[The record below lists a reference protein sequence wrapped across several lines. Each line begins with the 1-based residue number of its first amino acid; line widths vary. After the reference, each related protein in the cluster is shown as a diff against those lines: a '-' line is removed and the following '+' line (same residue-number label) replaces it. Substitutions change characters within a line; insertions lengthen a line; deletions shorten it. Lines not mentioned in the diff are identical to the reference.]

1 VHELILSQHEG
12 IICRKWIRE
21 KLIFYAE
28 YNYIQESCFICV
40 LNLTETIDY
49 GYVPLCRSHFQVLS
63 SIMTYY
69 RLCSLSKT
77 TGALVEQELLILPEH
92 LSSFRVFSGVRVT
105 RYLTLCVWFVD
116 RCLSFCPFSFGYCVF
131 YPSSIYGFWL
141 PLWYLQTLL
150 TPNTIKYR
158 NPVLF
163 VSLISQ
169 KQSTTEMSHLRKAL
183 PGPFLIHD
191 LLPVCN

>member
-1 VHELILSQHEG
+1 VFLISQKQSTTDMFHLSFTLPG
-12 IICRKWIRE
+12 
-21 KLIFYAE
+21 
-28 YNYIQESCFICV
+28 
-40 LNLTETIDY
+40 
-49 GYVPLCRSHFQVLS
+49 
-63 SIMTYY
+63 TYY

-116 RCLSFCPFSFGYCVF
+116 RCLSFCPFSFGHCVF
-131 YPSSIYGFWL
+131 CPSSIYGFWL
-141 PLWYLQTLL
+141 PIWYLQTLL

-169 KQSTTEMSHLRKAL
+169 KQSTTEMFHFRKH
-183 PGPFLIHD
+183 FLVLSSFMTYYRFVTRVIFGF
-191 LLPVCN
+191 LCSVL